1 MAKTILPSTRIW
13 RSQIGLITQ
22 NLNETKMLSNTIL
35 KKQLNYTLDKTN
47 FKIGKKYEG
56 KVRDNYTLN
65 GKRVI
70 ITTDRISA
78 FDRVLCTIPFKGQVL
93 NQTSAFWFDKTKKIV
108 KNHVIAVPDPN
119 AMIVKECKP
128 YPVEMVVRGYIT
140 GVTTTSA
147 WYNYERGIRNF
158 CGNILPE
165 GLRKNQK
172 LSKPIIT
179 PSTKA
184 EHGLH
189 DESISAGEIIKR
201 KLVDEKIYKKMEK
214 TALGLFDFGTK
225 LVAKN
230 NLILVDTKYEF
241 GELDGELVLIDEV
254 HTPDSSRFW
263 IKDTY
268 KKLFNEGGEL
278 QKLDKEYVRQWLAG
292 KGFAGD
298 GPIPKIP
305 DEVKIEAA
313 KRYITAYEMITGKK
327 FEAKNE
333 DVLERIEKS
342 LRKIKIVVKK

>member
-1 MAKTILPSTRIW
+1 
-13 RSQIGLITQ
+13 
-22 NLNETKMLSNTIL
+22 MLSDTIL
-35 KKQLNYTLDKTN
+35 KNQLKHTLDKTN
-47 FKIGKKYEG
+47 FKLGKKYEG
-56 KVRDNYTLN
+56 KVRDNYSFD
-65 GKRVI
+65 GKRLI

-93 NQTSAFWFDKTKKIV
+93 NQTSAFWFEKTEKIV
-108 KNHVIAVPDPN
+108 KNHVIDVPDPN
-119 AMIVKECKP
+119 VMLVKECKP

-147 WYNYERGIRNF
+147 WYNYEKGVRNF

-165 GLRKNQK
+165 GMKKNEK
-172 LSKPIIT
+172 FDKPIIT

-184 EHGLH
+184 HTGH
-189 DESISAGEIIKR
+189 DESISGEEVIKR
-201 KLVDEKIYKKMEK
+201 KFVDEKIYRKMEK
-214 TALGLFDFGTK
+214 AALALFDFGTK

-241 GELDGELVLIDEV
+241 GDLNGELVLIDEI

-268 KKLFNEGGEL
+268 DEPFLKGQEP
-278 QKLDKEYVRQWLAG
+278 QKLDKEYVRQWLAN
-292 KGFAGD
+292 KGFVGD

-313 KRYITAYEMITGKK
+313 KRYITAYEMITGSE
-327 FEAKNE
+327 FEAENE
-333 DVLERIEKS
+333 DVLDRVKDNIRKYLPSERF
-342 LRKIKIVVKK
+342 

>member
-1 MAKTILPSTRIW
+1 
-13 RSQIGLITQ
+13 
-22 NLNETKMLSNTIL
+22 MLSNTIL
-35 KKQLNYTLDKTN
+35 KNQLKYTLDKTN
-47 FKIGKKYEG
+47 FKLGRKYEG
-56 KVRDNYTLN
+56 KVRDNYILN

-93 NQTSAFWFDKTKKIV
+93 NLTSAFWFEKTKNIV
-108 KNHVIAVPDPN
+108 KNHVIDVPDPN
-119 AMIVKECKP
+119 VMVVKECKP

-172 LSKPIIT
+172 FAKPIIT

-184 EHGLH
+184 GHGFH
-189 DESISAGEIIKR
+189 DESISGEEVVKR
-201 KLVDEKIYKKMEK
+201 GLVDEKTYRKMEK
-214 TALGLFDFGTK
+214 AALKLFDFGANF
-225 LVAKN
+225 VSRQ

-241 GELDGELVLIDEV
+241 GNLNGEIALIDEI

-268 KKLFNEGGEL
+268 KGLFSKGEEP

-292 KGFAGD
+292 KGFIGE
-298 GPIPKIP
+298 GKIP
-305 DEVKIEAA
+305 VIPEEVKIEAA

-327 FEAKNE
+327 FKAKNE
-333 DVLERIEKS
+333 GTLKRIELNLKRYFS
-342 LRKIKIVVKK
+342 KP

>member
-1 MAKTILPSTRIW
+1 
-13 RSQIGLITQ
+13 
-22 NLNETKMLSNTIL
+22 MLSDTIL
-35 KKQLNYTLDKTN
+35 KTQLKFTLDKTN

-56 KVRDNYTLN
+56 KVRDNYILN
-65 GKRVI
+65 GKRII

-93 NQTSAFWFDKTKKIV
+93 NQTSAFWFEKTKKII
-108 KNHVIAVPDPN
+108 KNHIIDVPDPN
-119 AMIVKECKP
+119 VMVVRECKP

-165 GLRKNQK
+165 GLEKNQK
-172 LSKPIIT
+172 FDMPIIT

-189 DESISAGEIIKR
+189 DESISGEEIVKR

-214 TALGLFDFGTK
+214 AALELFDFGTK

-230 NLILVDTKYEF
+230 NLIFVDTKYEF
-241 GELDGELVLIDEV
+241 GELNGELVLIDEV

-263 IKDTY
+263 IKDSY
-268 KKLFNEGGEL
+268 QRLFDASQEP
-278 QKLDKEYVRQWLAG
+278 QKLDKEYVRQWLAA
-292 KGFAGD
+292 KGFIGE
-298 GPIPKIP
+298 GKIPKIP
-305 DEVKIEAA
+305 DEVKVEAA

-327 FEAKNE
+327 FDAKNE
-333 DVLERIEKS
+333 NVLKRIEQK
-342 LRKIKIVVKK
+342 LKNFIK

>member
-1 MAKTILPSTRIW
+1 
-13 RSQIGLITQ
+13 
-22 NLNETKMLSNTIL
+22 MLSNTVL
-35 KKQLNYTLDKTN
+35 KNQLKYTLDKTD
-47 FKIGKKYEG
+47 FKLGRRFEG
-56 KVRDNYTLN
+56 KVRDNYILD

-93 NQTSAFWFDKTKKIV
+93 NQTSAFWFEKTKKIV
-108 KNHVIAVPDPN
+108 KNHVIDVPDPN
-119 AMIVKECKP
+119 VMVVDECKP

-147 WYNYERGIRNF
+147 WHSYEKGIRNF
-158 CGNILPE
+158 CGNALPE

-172 LSKPIIT
+172 FKKPIIT

-189 DESISAGEIIKR
+189 DESVSSEEIIKR
-201 KLVDEKIYKKMEK
+201 GLVDEKIYRKMEK
-214 TALGLFDFGTK
+214 TALALFDFGSK

-241 GELDGELVLIDEV
+241 GSLNGELALIDEV

-268 KKLFNEGGEL
+268 EELFLKGKEP
-278 QKLDKEYVRQWLAG
+278 QKLDKEYVRQWLAE
-292 KGFAGD
+292 KGFIGE
-298 GPIPKIP
+298 GKIP
-305 DEVKIEAA
+305 AIPDDVKIEAA
-313 KRYITAYEMITGKK
+313 KRYIQAYEMITGRL

-333 DVLERIEKS
+333 NVLERIEGS
-342 LRKIKIVVKK
+342 LRKAGLL